1 MKRWTR
7 KLLAGLLSVGML
19 LQAASPLSALAADGG
34 SAAHTLTVTVGS
46 TEYTLTSDGTGVT
59 MPENWPSN
67 YPAVSY
73 NDGFVFD
80 GGFNDNVILNG
91 GENVTIKGASY
102 AVNGSLDATVNDLTV
117 TKSNSGTAAAIRGA
131 ATITSAGD
139 VRISGNLDY
148 TNIHLV
154 NQAVEGV
161 LTVNSAQDV
170 SIDGILN
177 GGADIDCRTLSLNC
191 RNGSTVRGTLTVH
204 NAQKIQATAYAIY
217 GVIGD
222 MGKTGKLVLDNC
234 TGAVTLCNTYGYE
247 AVQAGTVE
255 VRNLPTGYVAR
266 YYAGSSEAEST
277 RTENA
282 DDCARYSYFRIEYVN
297 PSNKTLTLTN
307 AKAYEDAQCTTELIN
322 ATSANGTST
331 YHVDEGKTVY
341 VKAEKPGE
349 NYHFTGWTGSNS
361 KDEVLTLNITDDTTL
376 TANWAEMHRIYIDG
390 APYKDRNGAEY
401 FAPGTTVAIR
411 ATAPERD
418 THDIGYVFDKWEPDE
433 DSADFTY
440 GTIAGQQCNEKQEL
454 TYIVMPA
461 GDVQLK
467 TSWIKYYS
475 LTTVDCDTDSTHPSH
490 PAGEEITITAD
501 ETIADDAGNTR
512 KLSEIVVAPKAG
524 YTGEE
529 IKATGSGG
537 TYTFIMPAYPAVVT
551 ARYEEETVKTTHT
564 LTLKNAKAYT
574 DETYQ
579 TLLEPTTEG
588 GNEYSVEENQNVY
601 LKTEQPEEE
610 ARWGCY
616 WYSETNLL
624 NFGLDT
630 DDLHSKTIS
639 FKMPAENMELE
650 VGWYKLYDITANNEP
665 YVFMDGTSDI
675 SKGWMLALSCEKVAG
690 YDQDTGYSAI
700 LWEKDAGS
708 AEFEFIDG
716 TNGNS
721 WFPHIHV
728 TSEGNVKLKVTF
740 TESGYYK
747 VTLDNNCTLVNE
759 NEDHTQYYQT
769 DETVTVKVTEPA
781 DENRKLDKITVTL
794 KKDGST
800 ITPEKD
806 AAGNYTFTMPNS
818 PVTVTTSW
826 KDSDGDDVIPDD
838 TPATTDSGSD
848 AGGAVAAVLMGGA
861 AVWGGYEIATRV
873 ILHNILPEGTAIPA
887 NRGQLALLVWNNAG
901 RPEPAAQPAFADVA
915 DADMAKAAQ
924 WCVEQGIMEA
934 KTAETF
940 KPEGWIPKFKVIEVW
955 NKAFPKQ

>member
-1 MKRWTR
+1 MKLRTR
-7 KLLAGLLSVGML
+7 KFLAGLLSLGLL
-19 LQAASPLSALAADGG
+19 LQAASPLSALAADSS
-34 SAAHTLTVTVGS
+34 SAEHTLTVTVGD
-46 TEYTLTSDGTGVT
+46 TTYNLTANGETVSSDVT
-59 MPENWPSN
+59 WPSG

-73 NDGFVFD
+73 DDGFAFD
-80 GGFNDNVILNG
+80 GGFNGNVILDG
-91 GENVTIKGASY
+91 RENVTIRGASY
-102 AVNGSLDATVNDLTV
+102 AVNGSLNATVNDLTV
-117 TKSNSGTAAAIRGA
+117 TKSNSGTDAAIRGE

-148 TNIHLV
+148 SNISLV
-154 NQAVEGV
+154 NQAVEGK

-177 GGADIDCRTLSLNC
+177 GGADINCQTLSLNC
-191 RNGSTVRGTLTVH
+191 RNGSTVRGTLTVS

-222 MGKTGKLVLDNC
+222 RGEAGKLVLDNC
-234 TGAVTLCNTYGYE
+234 TGAVTLYNTYGYE
-247 AVQAGTVE
+247 AVQEGTVE
-255 VRNLPTGYVAR
+255 VKNLPTGYVAR

-282 DDCARYSYFRIEYVN
+282 DDCAEYPYFRIEYVN

-307 AKAYEDAQCTTELIN
+307 AKAYKDAAYTTELIN

-376 TANWAEMHRIYIDG
+376 IANWAEMHRIYIDG
-390 APYKDRNGAEY
+390 TLYKDHNGAEY

-418 THDIGYVFDKWEPDE
+418 THDIGYVFDKWEPAE
-433 DSADFTY
+433 GSADFTY

-475 LTTVDCDTDSTHPSH
+475 LTTVECNTDSTHPSH
-490 PAGEEITITAD
+490 PEGEKITITAD
-501 ETIADDAGNTR
+501 ETITDDAGSILN
-512 KLSEIVVAPKAG
+512 LSEIVVTPKNG

-529 IKATGSGG
+529 IKATGSDG

-551 ARYEEETVKTTHT
+551 ARYEEKTVKTTHT
-564 LTLKNAKAYT
+564 LTLTNAKAYT

-579 TLLEPTTEG
+579 TPLEPTTEG

-624 NFGLDT
+624 NFDLDT
-630 DDLHSKTIS
+630 DDLHSETIS

-650 VGWYKLYDITANNEP
+650 ARWYKLYEITANNEP

-675 SKGWMLALSCEKVAG
+675 SKGWILALSCEKVAG

-838 TPATTDSGSD
+838 TPATTDSGSG
-848 AGGAVAAVLMGGA
+848 AGGAVAAVLVGGA

-873 ILHNILPEGTAIPA
+873 ILHNILPEGAEIPA
-887 NRGQLALLVWNNAG
+887 NRGQLALLVWNTAG
-901 RPEPAAQPAFADVA
+901 RPEPVNTPAFADVA
-915 DADMAKAAQ
+915 DADTAKAAQ
-924 WCVEQGIMEA
+924 WCVEQGIMDA
-934 KTAETF
+934 KSESTF
-940 KPEGWIPKFKVIEVW
+940 KPEGWMPKFKTIEVW
-955 NKAFPKQ
+955 EKAFPKQ